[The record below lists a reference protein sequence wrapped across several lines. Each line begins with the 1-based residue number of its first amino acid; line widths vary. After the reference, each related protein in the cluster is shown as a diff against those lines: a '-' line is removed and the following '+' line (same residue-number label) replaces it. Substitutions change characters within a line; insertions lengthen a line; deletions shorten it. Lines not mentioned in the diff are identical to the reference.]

1 VRDVIIV
8 GARVAGSAT
17 AMLLAR
23 KGLDVLVVDRATFP
37 SDTLS
42 THVVQLPGVARLHR
56 WGLLDQVIAS
66 GAPPA
71 RRLRFDVGT
80 VLEGPLPELDG
91 ADGVYSPRRIVLDQT
106 LVEAA
111 REAGAEVREDFVVDE
126 LTTERGTVT
135 GIRGARKGGAQ
146 VTESARLVI
155 GADGKHS
162 LVALAVEAESY
173 RERPALTLAS
183 YAYWEGVTL
192 EGGEIY
198 QRDRRAMGAWP
209 TNDGLTM
216 TFVAWPVN
224 EFETYRAD
232 PVGNLLATLDRAGDL
247 GERVRAGR
255 LVEHVRTSPDLPN
268 RFHRAHG
275 PGWAL
280 VGDAGLVMDP
290 ITAQGISDA
299 LRDAELLA
307 EAAAAGLD
315 GTPMGRALEGYQ
327 KARDAEVG
335 PMYDFT
341 TDLASFH
348 PPRPE
353 EELLFQRLAEDP
365 AEANRF
371 LGVIT
376 GAIPMAEYFSPKNLV
391 KLLGFRGMLR
401 AMVSR
406 VRSGRRPGAEPHPD
420 DSKAK
425 VA

>member
-1 VRDVIIV
+1 MRDVIIV

-56 WGLLDQVIAS
+56 WGLLDRVIAS

-71 RRLRFDVGT
+71 WRLRFDAGT
-80 VLEGPLPELDG
+80 VLEGPIPEFRG
-91 ADGVYSPRRIVLDQT
+91 VDGVYSPRRIVLDQI

-126 LTTERGTVT
+126 LTTEGATVT
-135 GIRGARKGGAQ
+135 GIRGARKGGAP
-146 VTESARLVI
+146 VTESARLVV

-162 LVALAVEAESY
+162 LVARTVEAEPY
-173 RERPALTLAS
+173 RERPVLTLAS
-183 YAYWEGVTL
+183 YAYWEGVAL

-198 QRDRRAMGAWP
+198 QRGRRAMGAWP
-209 TNDGLTM
+209 TNDGLAM

-232 PVGNLLATLDRAGDL
+232 PVGNLLATLDLAGDL

-268 RFHRAHG
+268 RFRRAQG

-290 ITAQGISDA
+290 ITAQGINDA
-299 LRDAELLA
+299 FRDADLLA
-307 EAAAAGLD
+307 EAVAAGLD

-327 KARDAEVG
+327 KARDDEVG

-341 TDLASFH
+341 TDLASFR

-353 EELLFQRLAEDP
+353 EELLFRRLAEDQ
-365 AEANRF
+365 AEADRF
-371 LGVIT
+371 LGLIT
-376 GAIPMAEYFSPKNLV
+376 GAIPLAEYFSPKNLI
-391 KLLGFRGMLR
+391 KLLGFRGMVR

-406 VRSGRRPGAEPHPD
+406 MRSGRRPGAEPRPD
-420 DSKAK
+420 DARAK